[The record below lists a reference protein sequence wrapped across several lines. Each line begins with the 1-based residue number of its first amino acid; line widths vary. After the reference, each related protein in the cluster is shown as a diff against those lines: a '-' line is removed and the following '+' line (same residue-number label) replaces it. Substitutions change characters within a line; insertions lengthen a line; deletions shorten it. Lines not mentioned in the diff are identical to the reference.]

1 MNTQNIADYYD
12 EFIATQLES
21 GINDRI
27 YHLYKRLLR
36 LGLKPDSNLLELGSG
51 IGTLTFLLSKY
62 VTKGKIEAVDLSP
75 KSIEFSRQRINKPNV
90 TFITDD
96 IVTYQ
101 PLTKNFDFITL
112 FDIIEHIPTEKH
124 NNLFRNLA
132 GIVKEKTKV
141 LINIPNPAYIEY
153 DRIYNPQ
160 ELQIIDQPL
169 PLSLILENLER
180 NGLTLMSFETYSI
193 WAENDYQFFV
203 IEKKKVFEEVKLSSK
218 RNIFQKIRK
227 KLERT
232 YIKLKY
238 NYR

>member
-1 MNTQNIADYYD
+1 MNAENIADYYD
-12 EFIATQLES
+12 EFIAIQLES

-27 YHLYKRLLR
+27 YHLYKRLLD

-62 VTKGKIEAVDLSP
+62 LKKGKIEAVDLSP
-75 KSIEFSRQRINKPNV
+75 KSIEFSRQRINKPNI
-90 TFITDD
+90 TFITGD

-112 FDIIEHIPTEKH
+112 FDIIEHIPIEKH
-124 NNLFRNLA
+124 NDLFHNLA
-132 GIVKEKTKV
+132 DILKENTKV

-153 DRIYNPQ
+153 DRINNPE

-180 NGLTLMSFETYSI
+180 NGLTLMYFETYSI
-193 WAENDYQFFV
+193 WAENDYQFFI

-218 RNIFQKIRK
+218 RNVFQKIQK

-232 YIKLKY
+232 YIKLRY

>member
-1 MNTQNIADYYD
+1 MNTRNIADFYD
-12 EFIATQLES
+12 EFVATQLES

-27 YHLYKRLLR
+27 YHLYKKLLS

-51 IGTLTFLLSKY
+51 IGTLTFLLAKY
-62 VTKGKIEAVDLSP
+62 VKKGKIEAVDLSP
-75 KSIEFSRQRINKPNV
+75 KSVEFSKQRINKPNV
-90 TFITDD
+90 TFVTGD
-96 IVTYQ
+96 IVSYQ
-101 PLTKNFDFITL
+101 PLNTHFDFITL
-112 FDIIEHIPTEKH
+112 FDIIEHIPVEKH
-124 NNLFRNLA
+124 NDLFHNLA
-132 GIVKEKTKV
+132 AIAKQNTKI
-141 LINIPNPAYIEY
+141 LINIPNPAYIEF
-153 DRIYNPQ
+153 DRIHNPA

-203 IEKKKVFEEVKLSSK
+203 IEKKKAFEEVKLSSK
-218 RNIFQKIRK
+218 RNIFQKIQK

-232 YIKLKY
+232 YIKLRH